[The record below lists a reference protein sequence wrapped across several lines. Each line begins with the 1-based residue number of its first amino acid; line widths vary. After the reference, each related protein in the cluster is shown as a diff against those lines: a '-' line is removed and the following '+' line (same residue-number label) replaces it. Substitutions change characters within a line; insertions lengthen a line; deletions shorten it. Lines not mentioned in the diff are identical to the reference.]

1 MSLQSLLDE
10 TQQLR
15 EELYGHPVYA
25 SFHSLHNVK
34 HFMQYHVFAVWD
46 FMSLVKGLQHHFC
59 GTQLP
64 WTPPKNANIARFI
77 NEIVLSEESDV
88 MPSGQTISHFEMYL
102 VAMKEIGA
110 DTTPV
115 MSFLDTVSHST
126 DEIGNLLKQLALD
139 PAVADFLSVTFNT
152 LASGKMHCI
161 AASFAFGREDI
172 IPNMFMKVVSG
183 MDRSTQIPAF
193 RYYLERHIELD
204 GDEHGP
210 MATEMVQVICGDD
223 QDKWREATD
232 TVKEALQARIN
243 LWTRIEL
250 LNPALLNSSFK

>member
-1 MSLQSLLDE
+1 
-10 TQQLR
+10 
-15 EELYGHPVYA
+15 
-25 SFHSLHNVK
+25 
-34 HFMQYHVFAVWD
+34 
-46 FMSLVKGLQHHFC
+46 
-59 GTQLP
+59 
-64 WTPPKNANIARFI
+64 
-77 NEIVLSEESDV
+77 
-88 MPSGQTISHFEMYL
+88 
-102 VAMKEIGA
+102 
-110 DTTPV
+110 
-115 MSFLDTVSHST
+115 
-126 DEIGNLLKQLALD
+126 
-139 PAVADFLSVTFNT
+139 
-152 LASGKMHCI
+152 MHCI